1 MEGDAILG
9 GCGHCSPRTVQ
20 AVPCPTHRRACL
32 VLACGT
38 CGAAVRHAEAAA

>member
-1 MEGDAILG
+1 MEGNGILA

-20 AVPCPTHRRACL
+20 SAPCPTHRRACFL
-32 VLACGT
+32 LTCST